1 VHSHGSTLGGVG
13 RGRIVCC
20 CGCAWRVC
28 RRRRHGGQTGRSRSF
43 KSSSR
48 NRGQSSRTPP
58 PLTRR
63 ATKCAGNHA
72 DGVTSMKWS
81 GWWDCCAALG
91 PSGTALRC
99 SLLLPLVAARTHF
112 VASHPTH
119 PTNSVELVGVVGFEP
134 TTYSSQSYRA
144 ARLRYTPS
152 KRNVD
157 NAFSWL
163 VCQLLMLAYFA
174 CFVALAR

>member
-1 VHSHGSTLGGVG
+1 MVWLCWRSAF
-13 RGRIVCC
+13 
-20 CGCAWRVC
+20 AWLYPW
-28 RRRRHGGQTGRSRSF
+28 RSWERADSLLLRMCVASMSPAASRWADRPVPVLEVEF
-43 KSSSR
+43 PEPWAIIARASS
-48 NRGQSSRTPP
+48 
-58 PLTRR
+58 
-63 ATKCAGNHA
+63 A
-72 DGVTSMKWS
+72 DAETADFWKNPKWS